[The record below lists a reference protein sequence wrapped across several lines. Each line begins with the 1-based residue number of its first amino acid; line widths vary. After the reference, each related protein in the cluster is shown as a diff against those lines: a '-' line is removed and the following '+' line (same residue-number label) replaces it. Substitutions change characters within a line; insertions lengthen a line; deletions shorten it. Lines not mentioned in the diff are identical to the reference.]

1 MISSRSRRSVDAAA
15 RPPGYL
21 AVDQPT
27 NTVAVGLISVVAPT
41 AISCSP
47 GRRPDQA
54 APNGVL
60 ALIEAL
66 GPELLALRRTR
77 A

>member
-1 MISSRSRRSVDAAA
+1 
-15 RPPGYL
+15 
-21 AVDQPT
+21 
-27 NTVAVGLISVVAPT
+27 VAVGLISVVAPT

-54 APNGVL
+54 APHGVL